1 MRFSMSVYRKR
12 LKSNEIIALYQI
24 KASKLIE
31 KTMSKPYLYTNI
43 LISDLICCK
52 NIPLK
57 KVREKKDSYM
67 AKKDYSEY
75 QKATISN
82 YYKNLDT
89 IMLHKLS
96 ALVSELYIA
105 EAEFS
110 NTDKLWRKVRQ
121 AMEKLK
127 IPDAILEHIME
138 KKSVEILAK
147 NLQEWLN
154 KSK

>member
-1 MRFSMSVYRKR
+1 MIC
-12 LKSNEIIALYQI
+12 L
-24 KASKLIE
+24 
-31 KTMSKPYLYTNI
+31 
-43 LISDLICCK
+43 LISYK
-52 NIPLK
+52 RRQLK
-57 KVREKKDSYM
+57 KATEKKDKM
-67 AKKDYSEY
+67 GTKDYSEY

-89 IMLHKLS
+89 IMLQKLS
-96 ALVSELYIA
+96 VLVSELYMA
-105 EAEFS
+105 ETEFS

-127 IPDAILEHIME
+127 IPDAIIEHIME

-147 NLQEWLN
+147 NLQDWLN

>member
-1 MRFSMSVYRKR
+1 
-12 LKSNEIIALYQI
+12 
-24 KASKLIE
+24 
-31 KTMSKPYLYTNI
+31 
-43 LISDLICCK
+43 
-52 NIPLK
+52 
-57 KVREKKDSYM
+57 M
-67 AKKDYSEY
+67 ATKDYSEY

-82 YYKNLDT
+82 YYKNLDA
-89 IMLHKLS
+89 IMLQKLS
-96 ALVSELYIA
+96 ALVSELYMA

-110 NTDKLWRKVRQ
+110 NTDKLWRKVQQ